1 MINDYQ
7 VGAFRGRKL
16 IQRRGE
22 VGGAKS
28 VFVKLQG
35 IKNELVYPSIGGLIK
50 NPFKGTAKL
59 FAGDL
64 CEYRT
69 NDKGV
74 KPEVYILK
82 TYLVESVSGTTVNVV
97 RDGYKHIPFVG
108 DSLGVA
114 PEEIGGEMTAVTVTA
129 VAKAKVGDVDV
140 WALTVSGTLD
150 ASNGDVLVE
159 ADSDGNM
166 MVKAI
171 NGVVDADCD
180 MLDAPATGDEDFD
193 GARYMYTPA
202 LGGIMY
208 AHKMSPM
215 PACVLAL
222 NKCDIHGW
230 FKVDG
235 LAAPEAE
242 VDALNA
248 EIALLNQNGA
258 TVPTTSTKGV
268 VGSTYTV
275 TVSGSEALYI
285 CTAVGSGDTPTYTW
299 IKMFPNA

>member
-1 MINDYQ
+1 MINEVQ
-7 VGAFRGRKL
+7 IGAFRGRKL

-35 IKNELVYPSIGGLIK
+35 IKNELVYPSIGGMIK
-50 NPFKGTAKL
+50 NPFRGAAKL

-69 NDKGV
+69 NEKGV

-82 TYLVESVSGTTVNVV
+82 TYLVESVSGSTVNIV

-108 DSLGVA
+108 DMLGVA
-114 PEEIGGEMTAVTVTA
+114 PEEIGGAVSAVTVTA
-129 VAKAKVGDVDV
+129 VAKSKVGEVDV
-140 WALTVSGTLD
+140 WALTVSGSLD
-150 ASNGDVLVE
+150 ASKGDVLVE
-159 ADSDGNM
+159 AKGGQM
-166 MVKAI
+166 VVKAI

-208 AHKMSPM
+208 THKMSPM
-215 PACVLAL
+215 PACVLKL
-222 NKCDIHGW
+222 NQSPINGW
-230 FKVDG
+230 FQIQSV
-235 LAAPEAE
+235 
-242 VDALNA
+242 
-248 EIALLNQNGA
+248 
-258 TVPTTSTKGV
+258 
-268 VGSTYTV
+268 
-275 TVSGSEALYI
+275 
-285 CTAVGSGDTPTYTW
+285 
-299 IKMFPNA
+299 

>member
-1 MINDYQ
+1 MINEVQ
-7 VGAFRGRKL
+7 IGAFRGRKL

-35 IKNELVYPSIGGLIK
+35 IKNELVYPSIGGMIK
-50 NPFKGTAKL
+50 NPFRGTAKL

-69 NDKGV
+69 NEKGV

-82 TYLVESVSGTTVNVV
+82 TYLVESVSGSTVNIV

-108 DSLGVA
+108 DMLGVA
-114 PEEIGGEMTAVTVTA
+114 PEEIGGAVSAVTVTA
-129 VAKAKVGDVDV
+129 VAKSKVGEVDV
-140 WALTVSGTLD
+140 WALTVNGSLD
-150 ASNGDVLVE
+150 ASKGDVLVE
-159 ADSDGNM
+159 AKDGQM
-166 MVKAI
+166 VVKAI

-208 AHKMSPM
+208 THKMSPM
-215 PACVLAL
+215 PACVLKL
-222 NKCDIHGW
+222 NQSPINGW
-230 FKVDG
+230 FQIQSV
-235 LAAPEAE
+235 
-242 VDALNA
+242 
-248 EIALLNQNGA
+248 
-258 TVPTTSTKGV
+258 
-268 VGSTYTV
+268 
-275 TVSGSEALYI
+275 
-285 CTAVGSGDTPTYTW
+285 
-299 IKMFPNA
+299 